1 MEPTSGQRRAAFVIV
16 VVALAGLGI
25 FLLRPAASGA
35 ARRGGAAPP
44 ASARPAT
51 SSQPPAATPPPA
63 STPAPAGP
71 VPAGARAGRPP
82 PGRASIY
89 QWLPFTA
96 RDLASA
102 AAVATRFGDLYDTFS
117 YSVSAAG
124 YVQQM
129 RAVITGQLA
138 AELARAYATPGVAGP
153 RQQQKQVSTGA
164 ASISSLRAFGS
175 GSITFIVSIS
185 QKITERSGTSRDTT
199 QYAVTV
205 TGSGTSWQVNDI
217 ELASA
222 GNT

>member
-35 ARRGGAAPP
+35 ARRSGAAPP
-44 ASARPAT
+44 ASSTQPPASART
-51 SSQPPAATPPPA
+51 PAATPPPA
-63 STPAPAGP
+63 STPAATGPGPAGT
-71 VPAGARAGRPP
+71 
-82 PGRASIY
+82 ASIY

-102 AAVATRFGDLYDTFS
+102 AAVAARFGDLYDTFS
-117 YSVSAAG
+117 YSESAAG

-153 RQQQKQVSTGA
+153 RARARQVSAGA
-164 ASISSLRAFGS
+164 ASISSLRAFGP
-175 GSITFIVSIS
+175 GSITFVVSIS
-185 QKITERSGTSRDTT
+185 QKITERGGTSRNTS

-205 TGSGTSWQVNDI
+205 TGSGTTWQVNDI

>member
-1 MEPTSGQRRAAFVIV
+1 MEPTSGQRKAAFVIV

-35 ARRGGAAPP
+35 ARRSGAAPS
-44 ASARPAT
+44 ASATRPAT
-51 SSQPPAATPPPA
+51 STRPPAATPQPA
-63 STPAPAGP
+63 STPSATGPGPA
-71 VPAGARAGRPP
+71 A
-82 PGRASIY
+82 GRASIY

-117 YSVSAAG
+117 YSESAAG
-124 YVQQM
+124 YVQRM

-153 RQQQKQVSTGA
+153 RAQQKQVSAGT

-175 GSITFIVSIS
+175 GSITFVVSIS
-185 QKITERSGTSRDTT
+185 QKITDSRGTSRSAT

-205 TGSGTSWQVNDI
+205 TGGGTSWQVNDI

>member
-1 MEPTSGQRRAAFVIV
+1 MEPTSGQRKAAFVVV

-25 FLLRPAASGA
+25 FLLRPTASGA
-35 ARRGGAAPP
+35 ARPGAAPSASTHPP
-44 ASARPAT
+44 ASTR
-51 SSQPPAATPPPA
+51 PPAATSQPA
-63 STPAPAGP
+63 STPTAAGP
-71 VPAGARAGRPP
+71 GRAGP
-82 PGRASIY
+82 ASIY

-117 YSVSAAG
+117 YSEGAAG

-129 RAVITGQLA
+129 RAVITAQLA
-138 AELARAYATPGVAGP
+138 AELARAYATPGVATP
-153 RQQQKQVSTGA
+153 RTQQKQVSAGA

-175 GSITFIVSIS
+175 GSITFVVSIS
-185 QKITERSGTSRDTT
+185 QKITERSGTSRNTT
-199 QYAVTV
+199 EYAVTV